1 MKIVL
6 NNQQLLINILPSKS
20 VTPEG
25 VPYASLVEQVKHRIQ
40 ASNFLHVLAHT
51 ESIDMLLLCFI
62 GPVGSLT
69 LRALAWAVRSF
80 HPPRLSRSFHP
91 P

>member
-1 MKIVL
+1 MKILL

-20 VTPEG
+20 ETPEG
-25 VPYASLVEQVKHRIQ
+25 VPYADLRQQAKHRIQ
-40 ASNFLHVLAHT
+40 ASNFLHVHEHT
-51 ESIDMLLLCFI
+51 ESIAMLVLCFI
-62 GPVGSLT
+62 DPLGSLS
-69 LRALAWAVRSF
+69 LRALAWAARSF